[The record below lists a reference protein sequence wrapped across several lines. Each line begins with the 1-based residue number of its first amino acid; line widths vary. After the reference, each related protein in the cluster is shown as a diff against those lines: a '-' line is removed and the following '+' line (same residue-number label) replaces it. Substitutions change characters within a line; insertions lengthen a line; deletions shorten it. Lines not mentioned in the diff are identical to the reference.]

1 MIGIEGLTI
10 RQGGFELT
18 GVTFSVSTG
27 GYAVL
32 MGRTG
37 VGKTTV
43 LECIAGLRRPAAG
56 RILLAGLDVSALSPA
71 ARNVGYVPQDSVM
84 FNTMTV
90 RENIGFALEIRRTPR
105 EETERRVQELAA
117 SLGIAAILDRPAH
130 SLSGGEAQRVAL
142 GRALAFRPRILLLDE
157 PLNAVDEATRERLV
171 QLLRDIRAEGKLTVL
186 HVTHNRTEAEMLADR
201 ILRFED
207 GRVIPDEKS

>member
-56 RILLAGLDVSALSPA
+56 RILLADLDVSALSPA

-142 GRALAFRPRILLLDE
+142 GRALAFRPRVLLLDE

-186 HVTHNRTEAEMLADR
+186 HVTHNRAEAEMLADR